1 MKEKNSVQEQGGGWI
16 RNLDSKDV
24 EHNMN
29 EEEEKK
35 SLNGG
40 KAGLNLNFYR
50 EEKQGLSAG
59 NP

>member
-1 MKEKNSVQEQGGGWI
+1 MN
-16 RNLDSKDV
+16 SKDV

-40 KAGLNLNFYR
+40 KAGLNLNFDR